1 LIRINAARTPR
12 PEPAGTVA
20 QRSPAAL
27 NPAEVPMVRNAAR
40 YAVAK
45 LPRYTSYP
53 TAAEFGPEVDAGT
66 YGVWLDALPAETELS
81 LYLHVPFCAELCHY
95 CGCTTTAVKRYGPVA
110 DFVEVLALEI
120 GLVADRLADGG
131 GERRPVTHIHWGGGT
146 PTTLSGADME
156 WIGNLLKER
165 FDIRAD
171 AEIAV
176 EIDPRRV
183 GEKHLAAFRA
193 LGVNRASVGVQ
204 DFDPVVQKAI
214 GRIQTIEE
222 TRGAIAGLRA
232 AGVEGVNVDLVYGL
246 PYQTPDGFSRTLQEV
261 VAMAPDRIALFG
273 YAHVPWMK
281 RNQAL
286 IPEAA
291 LPSTEERLIF
301 AERSAAELTAAG
313 YVTVGLDHF
322 ARPDDPL
329 AQAAAGGDLHRN
341 FQGYTTDRASALLAF
356 GPSAI
361 GSLPGGVG
369 RPGGYV
375 QNHATVGPWRAAIR
389 EGRLAT
395 TRGAAVDADTRLDA
409 AVIERLMCSLS
420 VDLAE
425 VAVAHRR
432 CPSRFAQ
439 FLPAIDRL
447 AADGLVVRSG
457 WKLAIPREAR
467 AFVRH
472 VCAVF
477 DGYRRDV
484 PQRHAAAV

>member
-1 LIRINAARTPR
+1 
-12 PEPAGTVA
+12 
-20 QRSPAAL
+20 
-27 NPAEVPMVRNAAR
+27 MVSNAAR
-40 YAVAK
+40 YAAAK

-53 TAAEFGPEVDAGT
+53 TAAEFGPEIDADA
-66 YGVWLDALPAETELS
+66 YGGWLDALPPETELS

-110 DFVEVLALEI
+110 DFVEVLSREI
-120 GLVADRLADGG
+120 GMVADRLGRRGMA
-131 GERRPVTHIHWGGGT
+131 RRPVTHIHWGGGT
-146 PTTLSGADME
+146 PTTLSGAH
-156 WIGNLLKER
+156 IGSLGRLLQER
-165 FDIRAD
+165 FDIRPT

-214 GRIQTIEE
+214 GRIQSVAE
-222 TRGAIAGLRA
+222 TRAAIAGLRA
-232 AGVEGVNVDLVYGL
+232 AGVAGVNVDLVYGL
-246 PYQTPDGFSRTLQEV
+246 PHQTPDGFSRTLEEV

-291 LPSTEERLIF
+291 LPSTEERLAF
-301 AERSAAELTAAG
+301 AERSAADLTAAG
-313 YVTVGLDHF
+313 YVSVGLDHF

-329 AQAAAGGDLHRN
+329 AQAAGDGALHRN
-341 FQGYTTDRASALLAF
+341 FQGYTTDRASALLGF

-369 RPGGYV
+369 RPGGFV
-375 QNHATVGPWRAAIR
+375 QNHATVRPWRTAISVG
-389 EGRLAT
+389 EFAT
-395 TRGAAVDADTRLDA
+395 ARGAEVDADTRLDA
-409 AVIERLMCSLS
+409 AVIERLMCALS

-432 CPSRFAQ
+432 CPSRFATS
-439 FLPAIDRL
+439 LPAIDRL
-447 AADGLVVRSG
+447 AADGLVVRTG
-457 WKLAIPREAR
+457 WKLSIPVEAR

-477 DGYRRDV
+477 DGYRRDL